1 MWYNWNI
8 GTTEQK
14 SYNLAEILDG
24 KASPIQA
31 AKDVYD
37 DRIKAVKEMMA
48 KKDQLS
54 DEQKRTD
61 ENGLI

>member
-8 GTTEQK
+8 DTTEQK
-14 SYNLAEILDG
+14 SYNLVEILDG